1 MNFLDLIWAIP
12 LFPAAGFV
20 INGLFGK
27 RLGKP
32 AVATIAAGAVLI
44 SFIVAAG
51 AVCQLAQLPADA
63 RSHEVVLYHWIDAG
77 PAHTKSGDVERFA
90 VDWGFLLD
98 PLSSV
103 MVLVVTG
110 IGFLIH
116 VYSAGYMYE
125 EDGFYRF
132 FAYLNL
138 FMFSMLTLVLGNN
151 YVMMFVG
158 WEGVGLCSYLL
169 IGYYFLKRSEGVA
182 VKKAFVVY
190 WFGGWGFCVGFEG
203 VGLCSN
209 LLIGYYFLKRSAG
222 DAAKKAFVVNR
233 VGDWGFSIGIFMVF
247 MTVGTLQFTEVS
259 ERIHEGAAAGHF
271 HAGDIWFTMMAL
283 ALFVG
288 ATGKSAQIPLY
299 VWLPDAMEGPTP
311 VSALIH
317 AATMVTAG
325 VYMVTRS
332 NFIFQLA
339 PAAMAVV
346 AVIGALTA
354 LMAATIGIVQND
366 IKRVLAYSTVSQLGY
381 MFLALGVGAFAAGV
395 FHLMTH
401 AFFK

>member
-1 MNFLDLIWAIP
+1 MNFLDLIWLIP

-27 RLGKP
+27 RMSKTVVG
-32 AVATIAAGAVLI
+32 VIACGLVFISFVFSVGAVY
-44 SFIVAAG
+44 
-51 AVCQLAQLPADA
+51 QLLQLDSAH
-63 RSHEVVLYHWIDAG
+63 RTHTVRLYEWINAG
-77 PAHTKSGDVERFA
+77 PARTAEGPVVRFT
-90 VDWGFLLD
+90 VDWAFLLD

-116 VYSAGYMYE
+116 VYSIGYMHE

-132 FAYLNL
+132 FAYMNL

-151 YVMMFVG
+151 YLMMFIG

-169 IGYYFLKRSEGVA
+169 IGYYFH
-182 VKKAFVVY
+182 KK
-190 WFGGWGFCVGFEG
+190 
-203 VGLCSN
+203 
-209 LLIGYYFLKRSAG
+209 SAG

-233 VGDWGFSIGIFMVF
+233 VGDWGFSIGIMLIFATF
-247 MTVGTLQFTEVS
+247 GTLEFTRVGEAV
-259 ERIHEGAAAGHF
+259 HEGITAGRF
-271 HAGDIWFTMMAL
+271 HVSDPLFIGIAL
-283 ALFVG
+283 ALFIG

-299 VWLPDAMEGPTP
+299 TWLPDAMEGPTP

-325 VYMVTRS
+325 VYMVARR
-332 NFIFQLA
+332 NFIFQKA
-339 PAAMAVV
+339 PQAMTIV
-346 AVIGALTA
+346 AVIGAVPAFFAASIA
-354 LMAATIGIVQND
+354 LVQND

-381 MFLALGVGAFAAGV
+381 MF
-395 FHLMTH
+395 
-401 AFFK
+401 